1 MPPVVHLCAPSS
13 DVYKSCAHVNSMCSP
28 AFSSFRSFHSLLDYG
43 SIKSSQP
50 ATASNELIPVQLT
63 VYACLACHAC
73 MSVQTFTDSNCCV
86 GCVLMLLS
94 DD

>member
-1 MPPVVHLCAPSS
+1 MGKAP
-13 DVYKSCAHVNSMCSP
+13 AHYDCFQVL
-28 AFSSFRSFHSLLDYG
+28 HSLLDYG

-50 ATASNELIPVQLT
+50 PTVSNELIPVQLR

-86 GCVLMLLS
+86 GSVLMLLS